1 MYMYAVSQELNIVS
15 RMTNLG
21 TAVLS
26 SSCMPIRLPSSVL
39 ISAVLLSL
47 LTRTALRDCLAQ
59 IPSKAADA
67 AARSATSV
75 KEPPFDKLELFGFLA
90 AAPNDAYAN
99 RVVQERGTS
108 FTPDA
113 TFTASFA
120 SPGFQ
125 AILRSLKPQTSKT
138 LSPDRERAYELL
150 HKAWNAKQNRQWA
163 AAGESF
169 QQALQLAPSSA
180 TLHLAYA
187 ASLLV
192 PQNYRE
198 AEAQAR
204 QSLKLWPENAVA
216 HATLALSLT
225 AQKHFGEAEAES
237 REALRIAP
245 DDHSALFTLA
255 LSLAHEHRYKEAI
268 PVLKNAMAMLP
279 NVPELKKLMGIS
291 LIETGEVAAGIDQLS
306 LYVKAVPENAEGHY
320 YLRVAFRLKGS
331 PDDAHAQFAEA
342 LRLEPNNFQYE
353 AAAHPE
359 ATSFANDAVPGPKPE
374 DGSVLENVYTNK
386 VFGFTYAFP
395 QGWVV
400 LGADAARSALKV
412 GEHVITTDD
421 PVDEDIKKAGERLR
435 HPLLFVTEGSAGTQ
449 QASMKTVLVSAF
461 DVRSTP
467 EITPESYLKDFA
479 RRINQNTMPMEAS
492 TVPEKATF
500 GGRNFW
506 KWSTAF
512 QTSAGTIY
520 GSEFATANKGYLS
533 TFSFSSPELATLR
546 EIEKS
551 LGSIHFLD
559 SAN

>member
-1 MYMYAVSQELNIVS
+1 
-15 RMTNLG
+15 
-21 TAVLS
+21 
-26 SSCMPIRLPSSVL
+26 
-39 ISAVLLSL
+39 
-47 LTRTALRDCLAQ
+47 
-59 IPSKAADA
+59 
-67 AARSATSV
+67 V

-113 TFTASFA
+113 TFTASFP

-320 YLRVAFRLKGS
+320 YLGVAFRLKGS

-374 DGSVLENVYTNK
+374 DGSVLEN
-386 VFGFTYAFP
+386 
-395 QGWVV
+395 
-400 LGADAARSALKV
+400 
-412 GEHVITTDD
+412 
-421 PVDEDIKKAGERLR
+421 VDEDIKKAGERLR

>member
-113 TFTASFA
+113 TFTASFP

-198 AEAQAR
+198 AEA
-204 QSLKLWPENAVA
+204 
-216 HATLALSLT
+216 
-225 AQKHFGEAEAES
+225 

-306 LYVKAVPENAEGHY
+306 LYVKAVPENAESHY
-320 YLRVAFRLKGS
+320 YLGVAFRLKGS

-435 HPLLFVTEGSAGTQ
+435 HPLLFGTGGSAGTQ

-467 EITPESYLKDFA
+467 EITPESYLKEFA

-512 QTSAGTIY
+512 QT
-520 GSEFATANKGYLS
+520 
-533 TFSFSSPELATLR
+533 
-546 EIEKS
+546 
-551 LGSIHFLD
+551 
-559 SAN
+559 